1 MTIRASDATFVPSLL
16 EFFES
21 LGCRAVQEGADL
33 VDVDLRETIDA
44 DQGRLLI
51 ALFLSA
57 WRVKVLGVK
66 VEIRDPSIA
75 PELVGYIER
84 MGFVAFPLSSDTIEV
99 FPGEPMPELAAR
111 LELDLYLCLWRVIN
125 ERHDV
130 TLAPP

>member
-44 DQGRLLI
+44 EQARLLI

-57 WRVKVLGVK
+57 WRVKVL
-66 VEIRDPSIA
+66 A
-75 PELVGYIER
+75 
-84 MGFVAFPLSSDTIEV
+84 
-99 FPGEPMPELAAR
+99 
-111 LELDLYLCLWRVIN
+111 
-125 ERHDV
+125 
-130 TLAPP
+130 